1 MSSAVPSSRSFS
13 PGGVTMLSQ
22 GPSWWSAGSTWT
34 PTMPGGYVGLV
45 IDAACPPSRPGGP
58 PELRPLDGRDVAGLL
73 VADVRRRL
81 LEEHQRVAEHP
92 HGLQEAVEHVD
103 PDDLRG
109 VLRVVVEVLVPQ
121 EVVDDDQV
129 ALLPRVVGAALGLG
143 AQVGVA
149 LALEH
154 VQPGLTGVPVHG
166 LAAAGAELEHRH
178 GDAGGL
184 VADGLVEQE
193 RRPSAAGAVDH
204 LEVVPAGV
212 QPAVAALV
220 LLAGDPAQPAGVGVV
235 AGGAVG
241 DRGARREVAE
251 LGVA

>member
-129 ALLPRVVGAALGLG
+129 ALLPRVVRAALGLG
-143 AQVGVA
+143 AQVRVA
-149 LALEH
+149 LALQY
-154 VQPGLTGVPVHG
+154 VQPGLPRVPVHR
-166 LAAAGAELEHRH
+166 LATAGAQLEHRH
-178 GDAGGL
+178 RDAGGL
-184 VADGLVEQE
+184 VADRLVEQE
-193 RRPSAAGAVDH
+193 RRPGTAGAVH
-204 LEVVPAGV
+204 HFQVVPAGV
-212 QPAVAALV
+212 QPAAAALL
-220 LLAGDPAQPAGVGVV
+220 LLAGDPAK
-235 AGGAVG
+235 AVRIRIVPGRAFG
-241 DRGARREVAE
+241 DRRPRREGGE
-251 LGVA
+251 LG